1 MSIPRRA
8 VQRPRSRLTVPAA
21 ATAVA
26 IAATLALGG
35 CVKAADRPGAAAAGG
50 RLDVVA
56 GFYPFAFLAERVGG
70 AHVAV
75 QNLTKPG
82 AEPHDLELTPS
93 QVAAVGQADLAIYE
107 KGLQPLVDS
116 AVGQEKPKAAL
127 DAATVVHLENHG
139 DLGEGDSHSD
149 DPHIWL
155 DPVDFAKVADA
166 VSAKLQQIDPPHAA
180 DYRAGQAALDAQLGA
195 LDADYRAGLAQCQR
209 KDVVTSHAAFGYLA
223 ERYGLTQVPI
233 SGLSPEAEPSAS
245 HLAKIQDLIK
255 TKGVTT
261 VFFETLASPKTAQA
275 LAADTGTKAAVLD
288 PIEGVQDPSKQD
300 YLSVMRDNLA
310 ALRTA
315 LGCA

>member
-1 MSIPRRA
+1 VA
-8 VQRPRSRLTVPAA
+8 VATAA
-21 ATAVA
+21 AV
-26 IAATLALGG
+26 ALGG
-35 CVKAADRPGAAAAGG
+35 CVKASDRPGTAKNG

-56 GFYPFAFLAERVGG
+56 GFYPFAFLAERIGG
-70 AHVAV
+70 AHVDV
-75 QNLTKPG
+75 RNLTRPG

-93 QVAAVGQADLAIYE
+93 QVAAVGNADLALYE
-107 KGLQPLVDS
+107 KGLQPLVDT
-116 AVGQEKPKAAL
+116 AIGQEQPKAAL
-127 DAATVVHLENHG
+127 DAATVVPLENHG
-139 DLGEGDSHSD
+139 DLGEGDSHAD

-155 DPVDFAKVADA
+155 DPVDFAKLADA
-166 VSAKLQQIDPPHAA
+166 VSAELQRIDPAHAA
-180 DYRAGQAALDAQLGA
+180 DYRGNQAALDAELGK

-209 KDVVTSHAAFGYLA
+209 KDIVTSHAAFGYLA
-223 ERYGLTQVPI
+223 ERYGLTQIPI
-233 SGLSPEAEPSAS
+233 SGLSPEDEPSAS

-261 VFFETLASPKTAQA
+261 VFFETLASPKTAQT

-310 ALRTA
+310 ALRSA

>member
-1 MSIPRRA
+1 M
-8 VQRPRSRLTVPAA
+8 
-21 ATAVA
+21 
-26 IAATLALGG
+26 LGG
-35 CVKAADRPGAAAAGG
+35 CVKAADRPGAAGG

-56 GFYPFAFLAERVGG
+56 GFYPFAFLAERIGG
-70 AHVAV
+70 SHVQV
-75 QNLTKPG
+75 RNLTKPG

-93 QVAAVGQADLAIYE
+93 QVAAVGLADLAIYE

-116 AVGQEKPKAAL
+116 AVAQEKPKAAL

-139 DLGEGDSHSD
+139 DLGEGDSRSD

-155 DPVDFAKVADA
+155 DPVDFAKVGDA
-166 VSAKLQQIDPPHAA
+166 VSAKLQQVDPAHAA
-180 DYRAGQAALDAQLGA
+180 DYRANQAALDADLKS

-209 KDVVTSHAAFGYLA
+209 KAIVTSHAAFGYLA

-233 SGLSPEAEPSAS
+233 AGLSPDDEPSAS

-255 TKGVTT
+255 TEGVTT
-261 VFFETLASPKTAQA
+261 VFFETLASPKTAQT

-310 ALRTA
+310 ALRSA

>member
-1 MSIPRRA
+1 MPIPRRA
-8 VQRPRSRLTVPAA
+8 VPLPRARRTVPAA
-21 ATAVA
+21 VAVATA
-26 IAATLALGG
+26 AALALGG
-35 CVKAADRPGAAAAGG
+35 CVKAADRPGAGG
-50 RLDVVA
+50 SGGKLDVVA
-56 GFYPFAFLAERVGG
+56 GFYPFAFLAERIGG

-75 QNLTKPG
+75 KNLTKPG

-116 AVGQEKPKAAL
+116 AIGQEKPKATL

-139 DLGEGDSHSD
+139 DLGEGGSHD
-149 DPHIWL
+149 ADPHIWL

-166 VSAKLQQIDPPHAA
+166 VSAKLQRADPAHAA
-180 DYRAGQAALDAQLGA
+180 DYQANQAALDSQLTA
-195 LDADYRAGLAQCQR
+195 LDADYKAGLAQCQR

-233 SGLSPEAEPSAS
+233 SGLSPDDEPSAS

-261 VFFETLASPKTAQA
+261 VFFETLASPKTAQT

-288 PIEGVQDPSKQD
+288 PIEGVHDPSRQD
-300 YLSVMRDNLA
+300 YVSVMRDNLA